1 MCKGGFV
8 MLVAI
13 NDEGQSLILTKSLT
27 EATLKQLRETNLY
40 CPQCKEKL
48 ILKAGTIK
56 IPHFAHT
63 AYSNCDT
70 SFAEGESYPHLLGK
84 QQLFEHF
91 HEKKYDVQLEKY
103 LHELQQ
109 RPDLLI
115 QTKHIYAIEFQCS
128 RIPIDLIEKRT
139 NGYNQLGI
147 IPVWLPKTPTVSIH
161 QGKIFKSSFDMFYQQ
176 FMNGHTVTTYDPFK
190 KQFVY
195 FCNCVYLHGNLFLS
209 EVRVLPLASQVF
221 PFYRPKPL
229 CEKQFQMMFN
239 QYSGYRKKYLH
250 GRLFYSRKGV
260 NDLFLRAIYE
270 LRLQRGDL
278 PLHIGV
284 PVCHAKAIPLFSAE
298 WQLLLF
304 YFMRCHGLSIN
315 SMNESAKHYFLSW
328 ANLPTTPQAFLAL
341 DEYIKILRRLSISD
355 LSGVCSK
362 EQLIQVLYSEIVAI

>member
-1 MCKGGFV
+1 

-13 NDEGQSLILTKSLT
+13 NDQGQSLALTKSLT
-27 EATLKQLRETNLY
+27 EATLKQLRETNFY

-48 ILKAGTIK
+48 ILKAGAIK

-63 AYSNCDT
+63 AYSNCDS

-103 LHELQQ
+103 LPDVQQ

-115 QTKHIYAIEFQCS
+115 RTKCLYALEFQCS
-128 RIPIDLIEKRT
+128 RIPIELIEKRT
-139 NGYNQLGI
+139 NGYNERGI
-147 IPVWLPKTPTVSIH
+147 IPVWLLKTPTVPI
-161 QGKIFKSSFDMFYQQ
+161 QPGKILKSSFNIFYQQ
-176 FMNGHTVTTYDPFK
+176 FMNQHTVTTYDPFK
-190 KQFVY
+190 QQFVY
-195 FCNCVYLHGNLFLS
+195 FCHCVYLHGNSFLS
-209 EVRVLPLASQVF
+209 EVRILPLAAQVF

-229 CEKQFQMMFN
+229 CEKQFRNIFN
-239 QYSGYRKKYLH
+239 QYSDYRKQYLH

-260 NDLFLRAIYE
+260 KDLFLRAIYE

-284 PVCHAKAIPLFSAE
+284 PVRHAKAIPMFSVE

-304 YFMRCHGLSIN
+304 YFLSCHGLTIDSIN
-315 SMNESAKHYFLSW
+315 ESTKHYFLTW
-328 ANLPTTPQAFLAL
+328 INLPPIPQAFLAI
-341 DEYIKILRRLSISD
+341 DEYIQILRKLSVND
-355 LSGVCSK
+355 LSEVCSK
-362 EQLIQVLYSEIVAI
+362 EQLIQVLYSEIIAIY